1 MVARNCSGA
10 IPRPCKY
17 RTTGGPDM
25 LVLVFSTPLVMPAA
39 KSPIRPAECIA
50 SPRMR
55 RTVNRITIPA
65 ISRLNT
71 SGSTSKSTAS
81 PIGMPMQDP
90 SIRTPAILRSAECRR
105 CVACTAPLN
114 VESRFASNTVSLGP
128 IRIARNGTMNSAKPK
143 PDNAWMNAATAANT
157 TIASANGHSTPAF
170 IAEPPPTFFDIPAST
185 LDNPPMEVANELMV
199 RGIVVGVFQEN
210 CWVIGN
216 RRTGEA
222 ICIDPGDQPEEIL
235 ALARDMGVRIKYI
248 ANSHAHVDHILGVYG
263 IHSATGAKFL
273 LHEGDLDLLRN
284 GWKGMAQRMGIQI
297 PNGPPDP
304 DAFVKDGD
312 IVEVDG
318 LRLRCIGTPGHTPG
332 SVSYYADEGMLFSGD
347 TLFRGSIGRTDLPGG
362 SLEQE
367 MASICDK
374 LLILPDETMVL
385 PGHMEETTVEFEK
398 KHNPFVLEWQ
408 RRGTDQPG
416 WLQQ

>member
-1 MVARNCSGA
+1 
-10 IPRPCKY
+10 
-17 RTTGGPDM
+17 
-25 LVLVFSTPLVMPAA
+25 
-39 KSPIRPAECIA
+39 
-50 SPRMR
+50 
-55 RTVNRITIPA
+55 
-65 ISRLNT
+65 
-71 SGSTSKSTAS
+71 
-81 PIGMPMQDP
+81 
-90 SIRTPAILRSAECRR
+90 
-105 CVACTAPLN
+105 
-114 VESRFASNTVSLGP
+114 
-128 IRIARNGTMNSAKPK
+128 
-143 PDNAWMNAATAANT
+143 
-157 TIASANGHSTPAF
+157 
-170 IAEPPPTFFDIPAST
+170 
-185 LDNPPMEVANELMV
+185 MEVANEIMV

-216 RRTGEA
+216 RRTGEG

-273 LHEGDLDLLRN
+273 LHESDLDLLRN
-284 GWKGMAQRMGIQI
+284 GW
-297 PNGPPDP
+297 PDP

-362 SLEQE
+362 SLELE
-367 MASICDK
+367 MTSICDR
-374 LLILPDETMVL
+374 LLVLPDETMVL
-385 PGHMEETTVEFEK
+385 PGHMEETTVAFEK